1 MAVVAPEL
9 HAPGSERRR
18 TVHAAGTCQCR
29 DPCHAGCDR
38 HERPFGHSGGPARG
52 WVDTGID
59 VRRGDSLAF
68 DATGSVTL
76 STNASDIADPS
87 GSRTGRRAAAAPLTD
102 QPAGMLIARI
112 GDAAPLAVGG
122 RQSIAANAS
131 GRLYLSVNDDY
142 FDDNRGA
149 FRVMISVGP

>member
-1 MAVVAPEL
+1 V
-9 HAPGSERRR
+9 R
-18 TVHAAGTCQCR
+18 TG
-29 DPCHAGCDR
+29 
-38 HERPFGHSGGPARG
+38 
-52 WVDTGID
+52 DT
-59 VRRGDSLAF
+59 LAF

-76 STNASDIADPS
+76 STNTADIADPS

-102 QPAGMLIARI
+102 QAAGMLIARI
-112 GDAAPLAVGG
+112 GDAAPVGVGG

-149 FRVMISVGP
+149 FRVIVSVQR